1 MGIEPTTFST
11 AIHALTN
18 WATGTDRIW
27 SNLLELWAWEWEREG
42 EENAQN
48 KFCCSLGAPLLAHL
62 SCQCM
67 CVQFRLSTVK
77 LHIALNL
84 QYAHGRGVHLSGYAQ
99 SIVLGLLFAACSR
112 SPAATSKGNTPSLRL
127 WATLFGCS
135 RLPWA
140 CSKKQ
145 AHINWV
151 IILTNGHSSLEH
163 ITD

>member
-1 MGIEPTTFST
+1 MNLEIHMVFYGLLSALPNALSHCCKIRFQHPPPLLLFIQFSPLSAHLSRRT
-11 AIHALTN
+11 
-18 WATGTDRIW
+18 
-27 SNLLELWAWEWEREG
+27 
-42 EENAQN
+42 
-48 KFCCSLGAPLLAHL
+48 SLGAPLSSLMAHA
-62 SCQCM
+62 
-67 CVQFRLSTVK
+67 FWLSTVK

-99 SIVLGLLFAACSR
+99 SSVLGLLFAACSR
-112 SPAATSKGNTPSLRL
+112 SPAATSKGNTPSLRS

-140 CSKKQ
+140 CCKKQ

-151 IILTNGHSSLEH
+151 IILTNGHPSLEH